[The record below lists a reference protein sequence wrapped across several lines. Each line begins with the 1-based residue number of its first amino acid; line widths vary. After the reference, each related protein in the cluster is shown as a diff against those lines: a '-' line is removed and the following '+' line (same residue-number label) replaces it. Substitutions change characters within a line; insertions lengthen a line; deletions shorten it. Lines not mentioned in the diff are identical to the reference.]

1 MISPKANVQKLVP
14 LFLDVQPI
22 NKDSNLIISEQ
33 LNNKRQNDMIIVS
46 TCSIHAN
53 KKNKTIKKVK
63 QNN

>member
-53 KKNKTIKKVK
+53 KKK
-63 QNN
+63 QDN